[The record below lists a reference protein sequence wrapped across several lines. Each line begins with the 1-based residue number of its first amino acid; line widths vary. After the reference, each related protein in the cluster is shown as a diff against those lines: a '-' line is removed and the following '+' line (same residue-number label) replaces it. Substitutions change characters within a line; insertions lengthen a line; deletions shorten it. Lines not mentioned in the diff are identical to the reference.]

1 MLKSGLTVCIGLALI
16 LFFTNAS
23 ASYSAHLTGDQAVP
37 PSTSTA
43 TGDASFTPNRDNT
56 ALKCKVT
63 VSNLY
68 NDGMLE
74 VTLYL
79 GQPGEPAQP
88 DIKVAS
94 LPLTRNI
101 KKGIFNGILCS
112 VTLTDQD
119 LQGPLAGKKIETL
132 IYAMGMGNIF
142 INIASGSYPEGEIR
156 GQLR

>member
-1 MLKSGLTVCIGLALI
+1 M
-16 LFFTNAS
+16 
-23 ASYSAHLTGDQAVP
+23 
-37 PSTSTA
+37 
-43 TGDASFTPNRDNT
+43 
-56 ALKCKVT
+56 
-63 VSNLY
+63 
-68 NDGMLE
+68 
-74 VTLYL
+74 
-79 GQPGEPAQP
+79 
-88 DIKVAS
+88 
-94 LPLTRNI
+94 PLTRNI